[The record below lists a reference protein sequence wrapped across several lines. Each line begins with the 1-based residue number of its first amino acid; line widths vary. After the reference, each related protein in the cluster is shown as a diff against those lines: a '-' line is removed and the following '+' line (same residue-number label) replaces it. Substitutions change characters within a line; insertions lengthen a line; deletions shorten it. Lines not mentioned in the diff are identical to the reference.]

1 MLACKQKCSWV
12 IMSTQTI
19 TTPGLLC
26 SNNGHGGDLP
36 WIAFD
41 NILTK
46 LALVSKC
53 QQIVSLHPDNVAN
66 KTGGCLSQNHQP
78 QVPTTSRLPVLP
90 PAMLQVSVLWK
101 AV

>member
-12 IMSTQTI
+12 IMSTHI
-19 TTPGLLC
+19 TTTTGLLC

-41 NILTK
+41 NIVTK
-46 LALVSKC
+46 LALGSKL
-53 QQIVSLHPDNVAN
+53 SAFTLNVAFDAAN
-66 KTGGCLSQNHQP
+66 ETGGCLQQNHQP

-90 PAMLQVSVLWK
+90 HAMPQVSVLWK